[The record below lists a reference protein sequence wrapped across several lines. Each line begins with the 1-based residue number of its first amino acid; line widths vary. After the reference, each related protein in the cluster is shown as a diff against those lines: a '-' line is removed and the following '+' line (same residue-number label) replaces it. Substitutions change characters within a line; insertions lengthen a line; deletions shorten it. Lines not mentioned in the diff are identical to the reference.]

1 MATPAPAFTKV
12 ALRVP
17 PIDYTSRDFPAIS
30 ADMVRAI
37 PFFSPEWTD
46 HNLSDFGIV
55 LQRLTAAVADVLH
68 FYVDRIGNEAFLP
81 TAITRRSVGNLLKLI
96 DFDLR
101 SAVPA
106 SVDLRFSLQEP
117 LSGDLLI
124 PAGTQVQ
131 TTADATEEPV
141 LFETTQDA
149 VIPAG
154 SLEVEP
160 VPAVEGQTAS
170 EPVGLSDGLPRQ
182 RFPLTAAP
190 VIDGTLQ
197 GFIDEG
203 AGEQL
208 WTEVN
213 TFIASEPNS
222 KHFTSTKDEDGRAT
236 TFFGDNAQGKIP
248 DPGASIRFVLRTG
261 GGTRGNVPADTITV
275 INSTIT
281 FNAAAVALAVTNPE
295 AASGGEDAMSIDQA
309 KVEGPNSLLAL
320 NRAVSLRDYEI
331 LSEGF
336 PGVAKAR
343 AEIVSLFAEGGAA
356 CCCGV
361 RLTIS
366 PTGGGPPSTQLKADL
381 LAFIESRK
389 MAGTCVEIA
398 DPVFRKVN
406 LRGTVTVAP
415 NFDVDSVA
423 SDTLGRID
431 QFFGDA
437 SDFVQFGT
445 PIFLSD
451 VFALVDTTPGVDHVD
466 FTEITCQ
473 PEVVKELGL
482 AGCEIGGFA
491 IGAAAKEETWTVIFT
506 SPTTFTVR
514 GTVSG
519 FQAVAGTVGAP
530 YTSDK
535 GEVTFTVTCASGAP
549 AAGDRVKFDT
559 CPKFANVPM
568 PPNATPQKG
577 EVDLAFVGGN
587 VPQRECP

>member
-1 MATPAPAFTKV
+1 M
-12 ALRVP
+12 
-17 PIDYTSRDFPAIS
+17 
-30 ADMVRAI
+30 
-37 PFFSPEWTD
+37 
-46 HNLSDFGIV
+46 
-55 LQRLTAAVADVLH
+55 LH

-96 DFDLR
+96 NFELR

-131 TTADATEEPV
+131 TTADATDEPV
-141 LFETTQDA
+141 TYETSQDA

-160 VPAVEGQTAS
+160 VPAIEGRSVS
-170 EPVGLSDGLPRQ
+170 EPVGLSAGVPRQ
-182 RFPLTAAP
+182 RFPLIAFP
-190 VIDGTLQ
+190 VIDGTIR

-203 AGEQL
+203 AGELL

-213 TFIASEPNS
+213 TFIASEPDS

-236 TFFGDNAQGKIP
+236 NFFGDNAQGKIP
-248 DPGASIRFVLRTG
+248 DPGATIRFTFRVG
-261 GGTRGNVPADTITV
+261 GGTRGNVPPDTITV
-275 INSTIT
+275 VNSTIT
-281 FNAAAVALAVTNPE
+281 FNAVAVALAVTNPE
-295 AASGGEDAMSIDQA
+295 QASGGEDEMSIDTA

-320 NRAVSLRDYEI
+320 NRAVSLRDYET
-331 LSEGF
+331 LSQGF

-343 AEIVSLFAEGGAA
+343 AEIISLFAEGGSA

-361 RLTIS
+361 RVTVS
-366 PTGGGPPSTQLKADL
+366 PTGGGPPSSQLKADL
-381 LAFIESRK
+381 LAFLNARK
-389 MAGTCVEIA
+389 MAGTCVSIA

-423 SDTLGRID
+423 SDTLARIG

-445 PIFLSD
+445 EIFLSD

-473 PEVVKELGL
+473 PEAVKELGL
-482 AGCEIGGFA
+482 AGCEFSGFA
-491 IGAAAKEETWTVIFT
+491 IGAAAKEEDWTVIFT

-514 GTVSG
+514 GTASG
-519 FQAVAGTVGAP
+519 FQAAAGTVGAP

-535 GEVTFTVTCASGAP
+535 GEVTFTVACASGAP
-549 AAGDRVKFDT
+549 AAGDRAKFHT

-568 PPNATPQKG
+568 PPNAIPQKG
-577 EVDLAFVGGN
+577 EVELAFVGGN